1 MKKGVAIAGGVTLLI
16 SGISLI
22 LGFVTLMGYEPNE
35 ENTLHDTRVDGMT
48 FNYSGDFGLLDV
60 FVVGDVFCFDYLYEN
75 DLQIL
80 NSSGENVFY
89 GNCDTEYASTEYTYV
104 GSIDAMQAEEFTIVS
119 EGDLVIIDGESILGS
134 ILAVCCGMVCG
145 LVGIIALIVG
155 LATGRNA
162 PQVMVY
168 EQPDGTI
175 YQPNQTTIQ
184 QYIPPS
190 AEQPIQQHDVAQ
202 AQVQQSQNIPPAF
215 GEDPVAVPVYQ
226 TDFDGFSFEHKK
238 SD

>member
-1 MKKGVAIAGGVTLLI
+1 MKKGVAIAGGVTLLV

-35 ENTLHDTRVDGMT
+35 ENTLHDTRVDGMM
-48 FNYSGDFGLLDV
+48 FNYSGGFGLLDV

-119 EGDLVIIDGESILGS
+119 EGDLIIIDGESILGS

-162 PQVMVY
+162 PQVIAY
-168 EQPDGTI
+168 EEPDGTI

-190 AEQPIQQHDVAQ
+190 TEQPNQQQIVSQDQ
-202 AQVQQSQNIPPAF
+202 AQQSQNIPPAF
-215 GEDPVAVPVYQ
+215 DENPDAVPVYQ